1 MVDGTNGQNAISQA
15 KLFNAATELTGIV
28 MTKLDSTAKGGVLVA
43 IVDELEVP
51 IKYVGVGEGPD
62 DLRPF
67 DAGRIYRRALFR

>member
-1 MVDGTNGQNAISQA
+1 M
-15 KLFNAATELTGIV
+15 
-28 MTKLDSTAKGGVLVA
+28 LVA

-67 DAGRIYRRALFR
+67 VPAEFIDALFLDECQPLGTQTA